1 MGSQHRSRYKRYREL
16 IEQLGMTQVGAAKWL
31 DVGERTSRRW
41 ATDEID
47 VPLGVIM
54 LLEVMA
60 KFGIDPHTARTLAG
74 SPDKRTDYS
83 DQRRGDEST

>member
-1 MGSQHRSRYKRYREL
+1 MATSRFQRYRDL
-16 IEQLGMTQVGAAKWL
+16 IEKLGMTQVGAAKFL

-54 LLEVMA
+54 LLEIMV
-60 KFGIDPHTARTLAG
+60 KHGITPHDARALG
-74 SPDKRTDYS
+74 GMPDKRTDYS
-83 DQRRGDEST
+83 DQRRADEA